1 MTGSP
6 AAAALVISTAM
17 AAAAGD
23 GGRLVLRSQRRS
35 ALNAPRTTFSRAL
48 VCSGS
53 RMTRCWPG
61 GARVWVA
68 TTSPA
73 ADTTS
78 MVVAPTRWRTV
89 TVASITD
96 GGVEY
101 EFPS

>member
-1 MTGSP
+1 
-6 AAAALVISTAM
+6 
-17 AAAAGD
+17 
-23 GGRLVLRSQRRS
+23 
-35 ALNAPRTTFSRAL
+35 
-48 VCSGS
+48 
-53 RMTRCWPG
+53 MTRCWPG